1 MDILALKNAIFQI
14 NLTLLW
20 QKSSLEYTL
29 TMSNI
34 DKLQELRKGLV
45 LLSKD
50 REVVLSFHETF
61 EMVDELLEI
70 VDELIDQENS

>member
-1 MDILALKNAIFQI
+1 LNILALKNAIFQI
-14 NLTLLW
+14 SLTLLW

>member
-1 MDILALKNAIFQI
+1 
-14 NLTLLW
+14 
-20 QKSSLEYTL
+20 
-29 TMSNI
+29 MSNI

-61 EMVDELLEI
+61 AMVDELLEI
-70 VDELIDQENS
+70 VDELINQENS

>member
-1 MDILALKNAIFQI
+1 MDILALKNTIFQI
-14 NLTLLW
+14 NLTLLC

-70 VDELIDQENS
+70 VDELISQEGS

>member
-1 MDILALKNAIFQI
+1 
-14 NLTLLW
+14 
-20 QKSSLEYTL
+20 
-29 TMSNI
+29 MSNI

-50 REVVLSFHETF
+50 REVVLSFYETF

-70 VDELIDQENS
+70 VDELIDQEDS

>member
-1 MDILALKNAIFQI
+1 
-14 NLTLLW
+14 
-20 QKSSLEYTL
+20 
-29 TMSNI
+29 MSNI

-70 VDELIDQENS
+70 VDELIDQEDS

>member
-1 MDILALKNAIFQI
+1 
-14 NLTLLW
+14 
-20 QKSSLEYTL
+20 
-29 TMSNI
+29 MSNI

-50 REVVLSFHETF
+50 RKVVLSFHETF

>member
-14 NLTLLW
+14 NLTLLC